1 MAIKITEDI
10 IKEYAERNDLPTLYE
25 KYKEIKS
32 DKDLKKF
39 QRENKFALQ
48 AIEGEQ
54 KGKRREERLA
64 EIREKDPLSFG
75 VTDEELVE
83 AMPEDFTKIEAEDI
97 ELDYGVPKNLFIPK
111 GNYTNKEW
119 LSIMRQRFKNA
130 GLDFDNLEDRRRAA
144 EAQSKEESREGL
156 REEAEKPGEGFAENK
171 ITRMMPEFIKEPS
184 AKMSPR
190 SLAKLQAGK
199 QIESED
205 VASDIMRLAEAA
217 PAPVAVPTI
226 VGRNILE
233 GVADEEEVE
242 DVLGKTGVDIS
253 AYLTG
258 SFGLGGA
265 GRALRAAVSGPTGA
279 VAKMGKNFFKNLVM
293 ASGEGSRGQVVKATK
308 AALEGKPVSRTNP
321 YAIGAK
327 EMVEEADLTD
337 NQKKTALGALNK
349 YLKEG
354 GLEKIEKKGETQMAS
369 RSLRSGKVLEKE
381 INQRAEELGKEAV
394 ESTMS
399 KKFSFDEIAERIP
412 QEKADEL
419 LVSLQ
424 SKGLRTAKPVDV
436 NGVSKFEKSYV
447 GVEDLP
453 QNAKEVGRDILE
465 SKVIEDYL
473 KKNKDVLKKIYV
485 SEAAQQVG
493 QRYGSAPD
501 PKLRG
506 IFKFVA
512 ETPTAYEKP
521 LSGKALKSGVRYLQ
535 VPVQRYGAGR
545 FPLEKY
551 SFEEEEK

>member
-39 QRENKFALQ
+39 QRENKYALQ
-48 AIEGEQ
+48 SIEGEQ
-54 KGKRREERLA
+54 KSKRREERLA
-64 EIREKDPLSFG
+64 EIREEDPLTFG

-97 ELDYGVPKNLFIPK
+97 ELDYGVPKKLFIPK

-144 EAQSKEESREGL
+144 EAQSKEEGKEGL
-156 REEAEKPGEGFAENK
+156 REVAEEEGGFRA
-171 ITRMMPEFIKEPS
+171 S
-184 AKMSPR
+184 LSPR
-190 SLAKLQAGK
+190 SYAKLQAGK
-199 QIESED
+199 QIEGED

-217 PAPVAVPTI
+217 PVPVAVPTI
-226 VGRNILE
+226 IGRNILE
-233 GVADEEEVE
+233 GIADEEEVE

-327 EMVEEADLTD
+327 EMVEDADLTD
-337 NQKKTALGALNK
+337 SQKKTALGALNK

-381 INQRAEELGKEAV
+381 INKRAEELGKEAV

-399 KKFSFDEIAERIP
+399 KKFSFDEIAERLP

-424 SKGLRTAKPVDV
+424 SKGLRTAKPVEV

-447 GVEDLP
+447 GVKDLP
-453 QNAKEVGRDILE
+453 TNAKEVGRDILE